1 MTRMTST
8 ANTLAN
14 TLAVERMAASYPWL
28 VGVKPAAE
36 VVPAMAPDLI
46 LHASPPTTWAKMGDG
61 MRGGMIGAALFEG
74 LARTPEEAV
83 AKAEAGQIR
92 FDAAQNH
99 DAMTGG
105 VGSITASMPV
115 MVVEDRSNGNRAT
128 HFVMEGLG
136 RTLVSGFYS
145 NDVLTRLRWFR
156 DSLAPM
162 LDRALGALGGIDARE
177 IIAEALARGD
187 ELHNRN
193 RAATSMLQNKLVIG
207 MLDCNVPAVELKRAL
222 QFIDGNP
229 QFFVGVVL
237 PAALLMLKAARGI
250 PGCSIVTGIGANGKD
265 CGIQLSGLGER
276 WFTAP
281 ADIPTGVLLAGF
293 SADDVAPGCG
303 DSLTVECAGLGASV
317 LPAAPAFGP
326 VIGASSRDAALYAHN
341 AYAIARGEHPFYK
354 VPALDFRGIP
364 TGFDAREV
372 VRTGV
377 LPTIDI
383 MMGHRKPG
391 VGMVGMGVM
400 RPPMK
405 CFEDALRALDQC

>member
-1 MTRMTST
+1 MTSEP
-8 ANTLAN
+8 NCLAF
-14 TLAVERMAASYPWL
+14 ERIVASHPWL
-28 VGVKPAAE
+28 IGVKRAAD
-36 VVPAMAPDLI
+36 VVPGLAPDLI
-46 LHASPPTTWAKMGDG
+46 LHAAPPTTWVAMGDG

-99 DAMTGG
+99 DAMAGG

-136 RTLVSGFYS
+136 RTLVSGAY
-145 NDVLTRLRWFR
+145 NEEVLARLRWFR

-162 LDRALGALGGIDARE
+162 LDRAIAALGGIDARE
-177 IIAEALARGD
+177 IIVEALARGD

-193 RAATSMLQNKLVIG
+193 RAATSMLQNKLVMG
-207 MLDCNVPAVELKRAL
+207 MLECNVPADEQKRAL

-250 PGCSIVTGIGANGKD
+250 PGCSILTGIGANGKD
-265 CGIQLSGLGER
+265 CGLQVSGTGDR
-276 WFTAP
+276 WFVAP
-281 ADIPTGVLLAGF
+281 ADVPTGVLLPGF
-293 SADDVAPGCG
+293 GLDDVAPGCG
-303 DSLTVECAGLGASV
+303 DSLTVECTGLGASV
-317 LPAAPAFGP
+317 LPAAPAFAP
-326 VIGASSRDAALYAHN
+326 VIGASLEDAQRYAQN
-341 AYAIARGEHPFYK
+341 AYAIAVGEHPYYR
-354 VPALDFRGIP
+354 VPALGFRGIP
-364 TGFDAREV
+364 IGFDARKV
-372 VRTGV
+372 VESGV
-377 LPTIDI
+377 LPVIDI
-383 MMGHRKPG
+383 MMGHRQPG

-400 RPPMK
+400 SPPMK
-405 CFEDALRALDQC
+405 CFQDAVRALDQS